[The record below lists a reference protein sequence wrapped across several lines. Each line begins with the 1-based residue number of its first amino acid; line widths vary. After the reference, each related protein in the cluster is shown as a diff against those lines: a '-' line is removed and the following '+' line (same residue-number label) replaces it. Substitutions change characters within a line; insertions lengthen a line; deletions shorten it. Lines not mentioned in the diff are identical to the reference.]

1 MDNMSNNFRR
11 LPFAVPKGMLLYKE
25 SADCIYLSFGKLYL
39 LTTVVRI
46 TLEQG
51 YNNSNLRL
59 CDRRRRYAISRSV

>member
-25 SADCIYLSFGKLYL
+25 SADCIYLSFGKLYP

-46 TLEQG
+46 T
-51 YNNSNLRL
+51 
-59 CDRRRRYAISRSV
+59 